1 MKRSNHV
8 VCQETF
14 ESRNSYNDKL
24 VDNDPFVKNFVV
36 CHETIESRNA
46 YNDKLVD
53 NEPFVNSLSTCAV
66 QHVKSFLPQGN
77 SNLSLQCD
85 LVIYRWFFKLFT
97 IFNFRIIHHTVYLFS
112 FTIFFIY
119 NSSYCLSFFIFSKT
133 AHFSRFFRVERSFL
147 DKSNIFMIKRYSNVK
162 KEVF

>member
-24 VDNDPFVKNFVV
+24 VDNDPFVKSFVV

-53 NEPFVNSLSTCAV
+53 YDPFVNSLSTCAV
-66 QHVKSFLPQGN
+66 QHVRSFLPQGN

-85 LVIYRWFFKLFT
+85 LVIYHWFFKLFT
-97 IFNFRIIHHTVYLFS
+97 IFNFRIIYHTVYLFSFSIHHTVYLFS
-112 FTIFFIY
+112 LAVKLLIFHV
-119 NSSYCLSFFIFSKT
+119 FF
-133 AHFSRFFRVERSFL
+133 VW
-147 DKSNIFMIKRYSNVK
+147 
-162 KEVF
+162 KEVFLIKAIFS